1 MAFFSVDDIISL
13 IGVRRP
19 AYERATENTYRLII
33 LLSPI
38 HRANETSLKNVLE
51 AHYISQPVNTKPLRS
66 RRGIRNDQFCLLLTP
81 ARELLT
87 FSAKTGE

>member
-1 MAFFSVDDIISL
+1 MKGPWKTPIDYNFTF
-13 IGVRRP
+13 
-19 AYERATENTYRLII
+19 
-33 LLSPI
+33 PI

-66 RRGIRNDQFCLLLTP
+66 SQGISDDQFCLPPTP

-87 FSAKTGE
+87 FSAKLVNSKCQIILSEKVKRVDNAF

>member
-1 MAFFSVDDIISL
+1 MKEPWKTPIDYNFTF
-13 IGVRRP
+13 
-19 AYERATENTYRLII
+19 
-33 LLSPI
+33 PI

-51 AHYISQPVNTKPLRS
+51 AHYISQPVNTKPLHCS
-66 RRGIRNDQFCLLLTP
+66 RGIRNDQFCLPLTP